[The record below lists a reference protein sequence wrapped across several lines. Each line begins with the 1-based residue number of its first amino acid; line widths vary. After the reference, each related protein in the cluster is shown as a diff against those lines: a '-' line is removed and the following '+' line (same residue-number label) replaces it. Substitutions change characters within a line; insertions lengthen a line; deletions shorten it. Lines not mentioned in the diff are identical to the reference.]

1 MYDMISCEW
10 FIKVVVENLY
20 HMKND
25 LWEMIIYVHKSFTFD
40 AKKNKTQYIAFLFLE
55 FSQRAIAECFFS
67 ST

>member
-25 LWEMIIYVHKSFTFD
+25 LWEMIIYVHKSFAFN
-40 AKKNKTQYIAFLFLE
+40 AKK
-55 FSQRAIAECFFS
+55 
-67 ST
+67 